1 MIMRPFY
8 MLRLMQRLLSCVLVG
23 GMPCWFSS
31 CVDDTFGK
39 YGQGA
44 SGPLAFA
51 VSVPDGWTEGTSRAA
66 TDVSIGKL
74 SQCGGLQQLYLVTEV
89 SDAPV
94 AAVAS
99 GAVTRGTPVT
109 SGEEFLNK
117 SFGLSAICYVGG
129 WPSDAAAESQLTT
142 NFAHNLKVTQSGT
155 AWTPTSKLDW
165 MGSGNIRFFAYSPY
179 SEDFNSEVATSGTPG
194 SETSSGSGTSG
205 TSNSG
210 TPGTEASGY
219 ESTAFDGGTRT
230 ENKGSLTHSEATAR
244 GIPTLTY
251 TVPDKPAA
259 QRDLMIAVADVQDR
273 GNSSTVPLNFR
284 HALTAVTVKTGEQML
299 KGTIKKVTFS
309 NVYGT
314 GVYTF
319 PSSSTGTGTSAATNS
334 STTINSSAATR
345 TFAATRASSA
355 TDASIGS
362 WSIPDGTGTTSFTIE
377 REVSLGT
384 TDTGS
389 DGGNGNTGGS
399 GDSGNAGSSGSNGG
413 SIYVDPKVP
422 VNIVD
427 GEFTLMMIPQELPV
441 DAKLTIVFV
450 DALTN
455 TEHTLEAALSTAERR
470 TTWGIGKKV
479 VYSVSSRGI
488 KVTPV
493 IELWVD
499 DKQLTPSGETAATT
513 DEGTTGGESVGMP
526 ELCISGYL
534 PKVKLATYVQ
544 VAQAEKG
551 TEYVQLEPTVEYSV
565 DNGTSWSST
574 VSSTGYSSAPVNVW
588 VPNNT
593 NPEATASD
601 GDGSAVASALFIQG
615 VMHLP
620 QQSAYTKM
628 QKALFKET
636 PSLQGTKENPYDLT
650 QGGETANCYIINKPG
665 YYSFPAIYGNAR
677 KSGTI
682 GSGTGGTDNKSAYT
696 GITATDGEG
705 KVNTLDVFVKHDNGD
720 IDNPVIASVADAALV
735 WQDAPNLVTDV
746 NYDAVTNMVHFY
758 VSKETLTQGNA
769 VIAVTDK
776 VVADKTKEDESAT
789 ILWSWHIWAT
799 HYDWANGWN
808 TYKVTSASSAGNGK
822 SYYFAPCNLGYCDS
836 HEGNEERTVK
846 VRCGFEFNGK
856 SEYRVFEFK
865 QPGIEASIAG
875 DNTYFQWGR
884 KDPMLPGIYNAETIT
899 YEAVLREDK
908 TLKAGKNEP
917 RSPSGQLTMANKK
930 HYPGIRTFKRGDSS
944 VSIGEAIKNP
954 NVFYMYDRS
963 EGTRREHW
971 HDGTK
976 VSYNVHR
983 IINLWNST
991 LDQLGSS
998 SNFNSAILDANVV
1011 KSVYDPSPAGY
1022 HIPPGNAF
1030 SGFDGAG
1037 NDHVINSITVETASE
1052 YVKGWKLK
1060 SNGVDFF
1067 FPGTGL
1073 RDMGEGNINDLDGGG
1088 SSSRDHVFYKGK
1100 TWPAHAQLSF
1110 IASSSMVAAED
1121 GGQCTVLDF
1130 DQRHYGLKENGEEY
1144 GTKKAPYANFL
1155 TTSRNSYGFSVR
1167 PVRDNP

>member
-1 MIMRPFY
+1 MIMRPSY

-194 SETSSGSGTSG
+194 SETSSGSGISG

-273 GNSSTVPLNFR
+273 GNSSIVPLNFR

-299 KGTIKKVTFS
+299 KGIIKKVAFS

-319 PSSSTGTGTSAATNS
+319 PSSSTGTGTSVATNS

-413 SIYVDPKVP
+413 SIYVDPDAP

-441 DAKLTIVFV
+441 GAKLTIVFV

-479 VYSVSSRGI
+479 VYSVSSTGI

-513 DEGTTGGESVGMP
+513 DEGTTGGESAGMP

-574 VSSTGYSSAPVNVW
+574 VSSTGYSSAPVDVW
-588 VPNNT
+588 VSNNT

-601 GDGSAVASALFIQG
+601 GDGSAVASAPFIQG

-620 QQSAYTKM
+620 QQSVYTTM
-628 QKALFKET
+628 QQTLFEET

-677 KSGTI
+677 KKGTKGRGDVI
-682 GSGTGGTDNKSAYT
+682 EGNASAYT
-696 GITATDGEG
+696 YKGSSTSAFILKT
-705 KVNTLDVFVKHDNGD
+705 FVKHDNSS
-720 IDNPVIASVADAALV
+720 ITNPQIADVSSAALV
-735 WQDAPNLVTDV
+735 WQDAPNLVTAVHYDV
-746 NYDAVTNMVHFY
+746 TTNMVRFR
-758 VSKETLTQGNA
+758 VAEETLTQGNA
-769 VIAVTDK
+769 VIAVTGNDG
-776 VVADKTKEDESAT
+776 T

-799 HYDWANGWN
+799 HYDWANGWSN
-808 TYKVTSASSAGNGK
+808 YKVTSTSTSPK
-822 SYYFAPCNLGYCDS
+822 DYYFAPCNLGYCDP
-836 HEGNEERTVK
+836 HGGNEERTVK
-846 VRCGFEFNGK
+846 VRCTLQFNGDSYSKEFEFT
-856 SEYRVFEFK
+856 

-884 KDPMLPGIYNAETIT
+884 KDPMLPGIYNVKTI
-899 YEAVLREDK
+899 ENEK
-908 TLKAGKNEP
+908 TLRDNGITVKNNSKP
-917 RSPSGQLTMANKK
+917 AGQLTMANKK
-930 HYPGIRTFKRGDSS
+930 YYPGIEVFKRGDSP
-944 VSIGEAIKNP
+944 VDIGTTIQNP

-963 EGTRREHW
+963 DEEKRVHW
-971 HDGTK
+971 HKGDGVGVIYHVK
-976 VSYNVHR
+976 RVMNF
-983 IINLWNST
+983 WNT
-991 LDQLGSS
+991 RLDEFGSS
-998 SNFNSAILDANVV
+998 YTLNENFDADVV
-1011 KSVYDPSPAGY
+1011 KSVYDPSPVRY

-1030 SGFDGAG
+1030 SGFQGMVLENNPSEPDYGRY
-1037 NDHVINSITVETASE
+1037 VIKNEDVKQVFDQVTGQNYI
-1052 YVKGWKLK
+1052 KGWEVSVK
-1060 SNGVDFF
+1060 NGSTKFF
-1067 FPGTGL
+1067 FPGTG
-1073 RDMGEGNINDLDGGG
+1073 
-1088 SSSRDHVFYKGK
+1088 
-1100 TWPAHAQLSF
+1100 
-1110 IASSSMVAAED
+1110 
-1121 GGQCTVLDF
+1121 
-1130 DQRHYGLKENGEEY
+1130 
-1144 GTKKAPYANFL
+1144 
-1155 TTSRNSYGFSVR
+1155 VR
-1167 PVRDNP
+1167 IWVV

>member
-1 MIMRPFY
+1 MIMRPSY

-117 SFGLSAICYVGG
+117 SFGLSAICYVGD

-194 SETSSGSGTSG
+194 SETSSGSGISG

-413 SIYVDPKVP
+413 SIYVDPNVP

-427 GEFTLMMIPQELPV
+427 GEFTLMMIPQELPAG
-441 DAKLTIVFV
+441 AKLTIVFV

-455 TEHTLEAALSTAERR
+455 TEHTLEAALSTADKP
-470 TTWGIGKKV
+470 TKWGIGKKV
-479 VYSVSSRGI
+479 VYSVSSTGI

-574 VSSTGYSSAPVNVW
+574 VSSTGYSSAPVDVW

-601 GDGSAVASALFIQG
+601 GDGSAVASAPFIQG

-620 QQSAYTKM
+620 QQSVYTTM
-628 QKALFKET
+628 QKTLFKET

-650 QGGETANCYIINKPG
+650 QGDETANCYIINKPG

-696 GITATDGEG
+696 YEG
-705 KVNTLDVFVKHDNGD
+705 SSIGGTNSIFILDVFVKHDDND
-720 IDNPVIASVADAALV
+720 ISTYQIDNVSDAALV

-746 NYDAVTNMVHFY
+746 EYDESTNMVRFR
-758 VSKETLTQGNA
+758 VAEETLTQGNA
-769 VIAVTDK
+769 VVAVIGKDGTG
-776 VVADKTKEDESAT
+776 AET

-799 HYDWANGWN
+799 HYDWYDTGMDN
-808 TYKVTSASSAGNGK
+808 TVTSALNPSKTYN
-822 SYYFAPCNLGYCDS
+822 FAPCNLGYCDP
-836 HEGNEERTVK
+836 HGEDKERKVK
-846 VRCGFEFNGK
+846 VRCTLQFNGDSYSKEFEFT
-856 SEYRVFEFK
+856 

-884 KDPMLPGIYNAETIT
+884 KDPMLPGIYNAKTI
-899 YEAVLREDK
+899 
-908 TLKAGKNEP
+908 KNEETLRGENIIVKASSKP
-917 RSPSGQLTMANKK
+917 EGQLTMANKK
-930 HYPGIRTFKRGDSS
+930 YYPGIREFQRGDSP
-944 VSIGEAIKNP
+944 VSIGTTIQNP
-954 NVFYMYDRS
+954 NVFYMYDRDADS
-963 EGTRREHW
+963 KDVNRIHW
-971 HDGTK
+971 HKGEET
-976 VSYNVHR
+976 SYGIERVMNF
-983 IINLWNST
+983 WNT
-991 LDQLGSS
+991 RLDVFGQ
-998 SNFNSAILDANVV
+998 SNALHTYFDVEVV
-1011 KSVYDPSPAGY
+1011 KSVYDPSPVGY

-1030 SGFDGAG
+1030 SGFEGMPVTG
-1037 NDHVINSITVETASE
+1037 NKIDNTKVENVIDQG
-1052 YVKGWKLK
+1052 YVIGWKVTIKGTATKL
-1060 SNGVDFF
+1060 F
-1067 FPGTGL
+1067 FPGTGV
-1073 RDMGEGNINDLDGGG
+1073 RDMGENDKH
-1088 SSSRDHVFYKGK
+1088 SFYKGN
-1100 TWPAHAQLSF
+1100 TWPAHAQLSL
-1110 IASSSMVAAED
+1110 IASSSMVDDATSSTVD
-1121 GGQCTVLDF
+1121 KHQCITFYF
-1130 DQRHYGLKENGEEY
+1130 DQRGYNISYVATG
-1144 GTKKAPYANFL
+1144 KKTLSL
-1155 TTSRNSYGFSVR
+1155 TFNVPSRNSYGFSVR